1 MTELARLNDADLIA
15 ATRDMESEIRRAKQN
30 ITRITQEIKQYDARV
45 KENQEKLKLSTQ
57 LPHMVANVGEILD
70 VEDEDDEGREGSGF
84 TVKKTDG

>member
-1 MTELARLNDADLIA
+1 MNDADLIA
-15 ATRDMESEIRRAKQN
+15 ATRDMESEVRRAKQN
-30 ITRITQEIKQYDARV
+30 ITRITQEMKQYDARV

-84 TVKKTDG
+84 MVKKTDG